1 MYTTASMFVIVS
13 TGYVIQTLSLC
24 IFRRYI
30 TTILSLRI
38 FVLYSLFCVYSFFAD
53 RISSIEVRRSKQR
66 RIGLSILIM
75 KKNSAKRRERK
86 KWSEKKTQSLKTWS
100 YHSNDLSCCIFEE
113 KVLKTWFIV
122 LNIEILEV
130 RRYSLCVCIDFCSP
144 T

>member
-1 MYTTASMFVIVS
+1 MLEETCELSNTVQSVYHSINVRNRFYRLCNTDS
-13 TGYVIQTLSLC
+13 LSLC

-75 KKNSAKRRERK
+75 KKTQQKEERK
-86 KWSEKKTQSLKTWS
+86 KNEAKRKLK
-100 YHSNDLSCCIFEE
+100 
-113 KVLKTWFIV
+113 V
-122 LNIEILEV
+122 
-130 RRYSLCVCIDFCSP
+130 
-144 T
+144 

>member
-24 IFRRYI
+24 IFIHYI

-53 RISSIEVRRSKQR
+53 RISNIEVRRSKQR

-75 KKNSAKRRERK
+75 KKTQQKEERK
-86 KWSEKKTQSLKTWS
+86 KMKRKENSKFKNLKLSFEWFKLLHFWRKSSKNLIHSPKHRDFGSEK
-100 YHSNDLSCCIFEE
+100 IF
-113 KVLKTWFIV
+113 I
-122 LNIEILEV
+122 
-130 RRYSLCVCIDFCSP
+130 VCIDFCSP